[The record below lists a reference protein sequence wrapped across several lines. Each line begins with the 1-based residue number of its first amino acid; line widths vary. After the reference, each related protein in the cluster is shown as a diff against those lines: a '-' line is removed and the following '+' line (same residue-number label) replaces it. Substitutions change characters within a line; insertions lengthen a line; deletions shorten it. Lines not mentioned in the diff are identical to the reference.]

1 MKCTHKHAY
10 LFSDEGVEAECE
22 GDDEEDD
29 DDGELEEGDGD
40 VGEHDDVDA
49 EEGQLAHVGQ
59 QVQPREQEA
68 AQGGGQFNRGH
79 QAQKLR

>member
-1 MKCTHKHAY
+1 M
-10 LFSDEGVEAECE
+10 EAERE

-68 AQGGGQFNRGH
+68 VGRTIQWEMLTFGPKAEVKGQQEIVR
-79 QAQKLR
+79 

>member
-1 MKCTHKHAY
+1 M
-10 LFSDEGVEAECE
+10 EAECE

-68 AQGGGQFNRGH
+68 AQGRGTIQQRSSSPKAEVKGQQQIVR
-79 QAQKLR
+79 